1 MGTITSSL
9 VLLVGMVSLAG
20 LFLTGNGELQGW
32 AVGTMMVVGI
42 AVLGSL
48 IFLPGILSLLG
59 TWTDRARVPF
69 LGRRRARARESRVW
83 RSVVRVV
90 VRHPLVCGG
99 AVVALLGVL
108 AVPTF
113 SLALQQPG
121 IHDLPDS
128 VPIIKTLDEM
138 QSAFPGGPTPEDV
151 VVTGS
156 DLTSPQVAAAVRDL
170 ESYAGHGS
178 INNPISTSLL
188 GNGTVLVVS
197 VPLAGTGTDTTS
209 ENALSTLRDEIL
221 PASFGK
227 IPGVSYAVTGE
238 TATTRD
244 WNALMSARTPW
255 VFAFVLGLAFLLLM
269 VMFRSVA
276 VPALTIGLNLLS
288 VGASFGVMTWIFQ
301 YGHLEGLLGFSAFG
315 GITPW
320 LPLFMFAMLFGLSM
334 DYHVFVLSRIHELRR
349 RGETPRE
356 AITAGI
362 SGSAGVVTSA
372 AIIMAAASRCPWRY

>member
-1 MGTITSSL
+1 
-9 VLLVGMVSLAG
+9 MVSQDFRKAEI
-20 LFLTGNGELQGW
+20 T
-32 AVGTMMVVGI
+32 
-42 AVLGSL
+42 SL

-90 VRHPLVCGG
+90 VRHPLVRGG

-108 AVPTF
+108 AIPTF

-197 VPLAGTGTDTTS
+197 VPLAGTGTDTS
-209 ENALSTLRDEIL
+209 QR
-221 PASFGK
+221 
-227 IPGVSYAVTGE
+227 
-238 TATTRD
+238 TR
-244 WNALMSARTPW
+244 
-255 VFAFVLGLAFLLLM
+255 
-269 VMFRSVA
+269 
-276 VPALTIGLNLLS
+276 
-288 VGASFGVMTWIFQ
+288 
-301 YGHLEGLLGFSAFG
+301 
-315 GITPW
+315 
-320 LPLFMFAMLFGLSM
+320 
-334 DYHVFVLSRIHELRR
+334 
-349 RGETPRE
+349 
-356 AITAGI
+356 
-362 SGSAGVVTSA
+362 
-372 AIIMAAASRCPWRY
+372 